1 LFEKAYGRWH
11 GVDSLPGNPMFDPIV
26 IVLFFAAAWLVARAA
41 AVVALRVLVWNDRRS
56 ADLDLTQTGKMTRLK
71 RRETQVSIIRA
82 AVTYLGF
89 VTAAVLSVGQLI
101 GGVDRLTALAGAS
114 FLLILV
120 GFAIQRVLMDI
131 IAGLAMFLERWYSVG
146 DTIQIPM
153 HELQGV
159 VEDVSLRHTR
169 LRTLDGEV
177 IHIHN
182 SQIPSVR
189 VLPSGTKELVLE
201 VFVTDRE
208 QGVEMVD
215 SVASILPEGP
225 TTFARRPHIDRVDA
239 LSESL
244 YRISA
249 RASVAPGREWLVDGF
264 FADLLR
270 ERAEPGL
277 IAHGPVTLSI
287 DESAARSYARAS
299 ALTRRDGEWYPTLR
313 RAS

>member
-1 LFEKAYGRWH
+1 ML
-11 GVDSLPGNPMFDPIV
+11 DPIV
-26 IVLFFAAAWLVARAA
+26 IFLLFAAAWLLARSAA
-41 AVVALRVLVWNDRRS
+41 FVALKVLVLNDKRS
-56 ADLDLTQTGKMTRLK
+56 ADLDLNKAGKMARLK

-82 AVTYLGF
+82 GVTYLGF
-89 VTAAVLSVGQLI
+89 ATAAVLSAGQLI

-114 FLLILV
+114 FLLILI

-146 DTIQIPM
+146 DTIHIPM
-153 HELQGV
+153 HELQGI

-189 VLPSGTKELVLE
+189 VLPSGTKELMLE
-201 VFVTDRE
+201 VFVSDRE
-208 QGVEMVD
+208 GAVEMVE
-215 SVASILPEGP
+215 SVVSILPEGP
-225 TTFARRPHIDRVDA
+225 TTFVRRPHIDRVDE
-239 LSESL
+239 LSERL
-244 YRISA
+244 FRIGV

-277 IAHGPVTLSI
+277 IAHGPVTLAV

-299 ALTRRDGEWYPTLR
+299 AATRRPGEWQPTLR
-313 RAS
+313 RVS

>member
-1 LFEKAYGRWH
+1 
-11 GVDSLPGNPMFDPIV
+11 MFDPIV
-26 IVLFFAAAWLVARAA
+26 IVLFFVAAWLLARAA
-41 AVVALRVLVWNDRRS
+41 AFVALKVLVWNDRQS
-56 ADLDLTQTGKMTRLK
+56 AETDLTQAGKMRRLK
-71 RRETQVSIIRA
+71 RRETQVSIFRA

-89 VTAAVLSVGQLI
+89 ATAAVLSIGQLI

-120 GFAIQRVLMDI
+120 GFSIQRVLMDI

-146 DTIQIPM
+146 DTIHIPM
-153 HELQGV
+153 HELQGI

-189 VLPSGTKELVLE
+189 VLPSGAKELQLE

-208 QGVEMVD
+208 QGLEMID

-225 TTFARRPHIDRVDA
+225 TTFVRRPHIDRVDE
-239 LSESL
+239 LSETLFRFSV
-244 YRISA
+244 
-249 RASVAPGREWLVDGF
+249 RAGVAPGREWLVDGF

-277 IAHGPVTLSI
+277 IAHGPVTLAV

-299 ALTRRDGEWYPTLR
+299 AATRRGGEWWPSVSKAL
-313 RAS
+313 

>member
-1 LFEKAYGRWH
+1 M
-11 GVDSLPGNPMFDPIV
+11 VDPIV
-26 IVLFFAAAWLVARAA
+26 IVLFFAAAWLLARAA
-41 AVVALRVLVWNDRRS
+41 AFVALKVLVLSDRRS
-56 ADLDLTQTGKMTRLK
+56 ADHDLNKAGKMWRLK

-82 AVTYLGF
+82 GVTYLGF
-89 VTAAVLSVGQLI
+89 ATAAVLSAGQLI

-114 FLLILV
+114 FLLILI

-146 DTIQIPM
+146 DTIHIPM
-153 HELQGV
+153 HELQGI

-169 LRTLDGEV
+169 LRTLDGEI

-189 VLPSGTKELVLE
+189 VLPSGAKELMLE

-208 QGVEMVD
+208 AAVEMVD

-225 TTFARRPHIDRVDA
+225 TTFVRRPHIDRVDE
-239 LSESL
+239 LSETL
-244 YRISA
+244 FRISV

-277 IAHGPVTLSI
+277 IAHGPVTLAV

-299 ALTRRDGEWYPTLR
+299 ADTRRSGEWFPALKR
-313 RAS
+313 VS

>member
-1 LFEKAYGRWH
+1 MLD
-11 GVDSLPGNPMFDPIV
+11 VLV
-26 IVLFFAAAWLVARAA
+26 IALLFAAAWLLARAA
-41 AVVALRVLVWNDRRS
+41 GFVALKVLVWNDRRLG
-56 ADLDLTQTGKMTRLK
+56 AVDLTQAGRLRRVK

-89 VTAAVLSVGQLI
+89 ATAVVLSVGQLL

-120 GFAIQRVLMDI
+120 GFAVQRVLMDI
-131 IAGLAMFLERWYSVG
+131 IAGLAMFIERWYSVG

-153 HELQGV
+153 HELQGI

-189 VLPSGTKELVLE
+189 VLPSGVKELQLE

-208 QGVEMVD
+208 RGIEMVE
-215 SVASILPEGP
+215 SVVQILPEGP
-225 TTFARRPHIDRVDA
+225 TTFIRKPQIERVDE
-239 LSESL
+239 LSETL
-244 YRISA
+244 VRIAA
-249 RASVAPGREWLVDGF
+249 RAAVAPGREWLVDGF
-264 FADLLR
+264 FADLIR

-277 IAHGPVTLSI
+277 IAHGPVTLSV
-287 DESAARSYARAS
+287 DESAARSYSRAS
-299 ALTRRDGEWYPTLR
+299 AATRRPSEYWPSVS
-313 RAS
+313 RAL

>member
-1 LFEKAYGRWH
+1 ML
-11 GVDSLPGNPMFDPIV
+11 DPIV
-26 IVLFFAAAWLVARAA
+26 IVLFFGAAWLLARAA
-41 AVVALRVLVWNDRRS
+41 AFLALKLLVWNDRRS
-56 ADLDLTQTGKMTRLK
+56 AELDLTKAGKMARLK
-71 RRETQVSIIRA
+71 RRETQVSIFRA

-89 VTAAVLSVGQLI
+89 ATAAVLSVGQLI
-101 GGVDRLTALAGAS
+101 GGIDRLTALAGAS
-114 FLLILV
+114 FVLILV

-153 HELQGV
+153 HELQGI

-189 VLPSGTKELVLE
+189 VLPSGAKELVLE
-201 VFVTDRE
+201 VFVTDRDG
-208 QGVEMVD
+208 GVAMVD

-225 TTFARRPHIDRVDA
+225 TTFIRRPRIERVDE
-239 LSESL
+239 LSETL
-244 YRISA
+244 FRIAA

-277 IAHGPVTLSI
+277 IAHGPVTLAV
-287 DESAARSYARAS
+287 DESAARSYARAT
-299 ALTRRDGEWYPTLR
+299 AANRRGGDWYPALR
-313 RAS
+313 KAS

>member
-1 LFEKAYGRWH
+1 ML
-11 GVDSLPGNPMFDPIV
+11 DPIV
-26 IVLFFAAAWLVARAA
+26 IFLLFAAAWLLARSAA
-41 AVVALRVLVWNDRRS
+41 FVALKVLVLNDKRS
-56 ADLDLTQTGKMTRLK
+56 ADLDLNKAGKMARLK

-82 AVTYLGF
+82 GVTYLGF
-89 VTAAVLSVGQLI
+89 ATAAVLSAGQLI

-114 FLLILV
+114 FLLILI

-146 DTIQIPM
+146 DTIHIPM
-153 HELQGV
+153 HELQGI

-189 VLPSGTKELVLE
+189 VLPSGAKELMLE
-201 VFVTDRE
+201 VFVSDRE
-208 QGVEMVD
+208 AAVEMVE
-215 SVASILPEGP
+215 SVVSILPEGP
-225 TTFARRPHIDRVDA
+225 TTFVRRPHIDRVDE
-239 LSESL
+239 LSERL
-244 YRISA
+244 FRIGV
-249 RASVAPGREWLVDGF
+249 RAAVAPGREWLVDGF

-277 IAHGPVTLSI
+277 IAHGPVTLAV

-299 ALTRRDGEWYPTLR
+299 AATRRPGEWQPTLR
-313 RAS
+313 RVS

>member
-1 LFEKAYGRWH
+1 ML
-11 GVDSLPGNPMFDPIV
+11 DPIV
-26 IVLFFAAAWLVARAA
+26 IFLLFAAAWLLARSAA
-41 AVVALRVLVWNDRRS
+41 FVALKVLVLNDKRS
-56 ADLDLTQTGKMTRLK
+56 ADLDLNKAGKMARLK

-82 AVTYLGF
+82 GVTYLGF
-89 VTAAVLSVGQLI
+89 ATAAVLSAGQLI
-101 GGVDRLTALAGAS
+101 GGIDQLTAIAGAS

-120 GFAIQRVLMDI
+120 GFAVQRVLMDI

-153 HELQGV
+153 LDLQGI

-169 LRTLDGEV
+169 LRTLDGEL

-189 VLPSGTKELVLE
+189 VLPSGAKELQLE

-208 QGVEMVD
+208 QGVVAID

-225 TTFARRPHIDRVDA
+225 TTFVSRPRIDRIDE
-239 LSESL
+239 LSDSL
-244 YRISA
+244 FRIAS

-264 FADLLR
+264 FADLIR

-277 IAHGPVTLSI
+277 IAHGPVTLAV

-299 ALTRRDGEWYPTLR
+299 AATRRTGEWWPSLTRAL
-313 RAS
+313 

>member
-1 LFEKAYGRWH
+1 LFENAFGRWH
-11 GVDSLPGNPMFDPIV
+11 GVDSLPGYPMFDPIV
-26 IVLFFAAAWLVARAA
+26 IVLLFAAAWLVSRAA
-41 AVVALRVLVWNDRRS
+41 AAVARRVLVWNDRRS
-56 ADLDLTQTGKMTRLK
+56 ADLDLTKTGKMTRLK

-89 VTAAVLSVGQLI
+89 VTAAVLSLGQLI

-189 VLPSGTKELVLE
+189 VLPSGMKELVLE

-225 TTFARRPHIDRVDA
+225 TTFARRPHIDRVDE

-277 IAHGPVTLSI
+277 IAHGPVTLAI

-299 ALTRRDGEWYPTLR
+299 ALTRRDGAWYPALR

>member
-1 LFEKAYGRWH
+1 ML
-11 GVDSLPGNPMFDPIV
+11 DPIV
-26 IVLFFAAAWLVARAA
+26 IFLLFAAAWLLARASA
-41 AVVALRVLVWNDRRS
+41 WVALRVLVWNDRRL
-56 ADLDLTQTGKMTRLK
+56 AHIDLTQAGRLRRLK
-71 RRETQVSIIRA
+71 RRETHVSIIRA
-82 AVTYLGF
+82 GVTYLGF
-89 VTAAVLSVGQLI
+89 VTAALLSVGQLI
-101 GGVDRLTALAGAS
+101 GGVSRLTALAGAS

-153 HELQGV
+153 HELQGI

-189 VLPSGTKELVLE
+189 VLPSGVKELQLE

-208 QGVEMVD
+208 RGVEMVEA
-215 SVASILPEGP
+215 VVGILPEGP
-225 TTFARRPHIDRVDA
+225 TTFISRPRIDRIDE
-239 LSESL
+239 LSDKL
-244 YRISA
+244 VRISA
-249 RASVAPGREWLVDGF
+249 RATVAPGREWLVDGF

-277 IAHGPVTLSI
+277 IAHGPVTLSV
-287 DESAARSYARAS
+287 DESAVRSYSRAS
-299 ALTRRDGEWYPTLR
+299 AATRRPSEWWPSVS
-313 RAS
+313 RAL

>member
-1 LFEKAYGRWH
+1 MRVH
-11 GVDSLPGNPMFDPIV
+11 VDSLHVDLMLGLLV
-26 IVLFFAAAWLVARAA
+26 IVLLFAAAWLLARATA
-41 AVVALRVLVWNDRRS
+41 FVALKVLAWNDRRV
-56 ADLDLTQTGKMTRLK
+56 ADTDLTQAGRMRRLK

-82 AVTYLGF
+82 AVSYLGF
-89 VTAAVLSVGQLI
+89 ITAAVLSVGQLI

-131 IAGLAMFLERWYSVG
+131 IAGLVMFMERWYSVG

-153 HELQGV
+153 HELQGI

-189 VLPSGTKELVLE
+189 VLPSGVKELQLE
-201 VFVTDRE
+201 VFVTDRDR
-208 QGVEMVD
+208 GIEMVE
-215 SVASILPEGP
+215 SVVQILPEGP
-225 TTFARRPHIDRVDA
+225 TTFIRRPWIDRVDA
-239 LSESL
+239 LGETL
-244 YRISA
+244 VRISA
-249 RASVAPGREWLVDGF
+249 RATVAPGREWLVDGF

-277 IAHGPVTLSI
+277 IAHGPVTLSV
-287 DESAARSYARAS
+287 DESAARSYSRAS
-299 ALTRRDGEWYPTLR
+299 AETRRSSEWWPSVS
-313 RAS
+313 RAL

>member
-1 LFEKAYGRWH
+1 
-11 GVDSLPGNPMFDPIV
+11 MFDPI
-26 IVLFFAAAWLVARAA
+26 IIFLLFTAAWLLARTSAF
-41 AVVALRVLVWNDRRS
+41 VALRVLVWNDRRS
-56 ADLDLTQTGKMTRLK
+56 ADLDLTKAGKMTRLK
-71 RRETQVSIIRA
+71 RRETQVSIVRA
-82 AVTYLGF
+82 LVTYLGF
-89 VTAAVLSVGQLI
+89 ATAAVLSAGQIL

-114 FLLILV
+114 FVLILI
-120 GFAIQRVLMDI
+120 GFAIQRVLMDV

-169 LRTLDGEV
+169 LRTLDGEI

-189 VLPSGTKELVLE
+189 VLPSGAKELMLE

-208 QGVEMVD
+208 KGVEMVD

-225 TTFARRPHIDRVDA
+225 TTFIRRPRIERVDE

-244 YRISA
+244 FRIGA
-249 RASVAPGREWLVDGF
+249 AASVAPGREWLVDGF

-277 IAHGPVTLSI
+277 IAHGPVTLAV
-287 DESAARSYARAS
+287 DESAARSYARAT
-299 ALTRRDGEWYPTLR
+299 AVTRRSGEFWPALR

>member
-1 LFEKAYGRWH
+1 MVEL
-11 GVDSLPGNPMFDPIV
+11 LI
-26 IVLFFAAAWLVARAA
+26 IVLLFAAAWLLTRASA
-41 AVVALRVLVWNDRRS
+41 WLALKVLVWNDRRS
-56 ADLDLTQTGKMTRLK
+56 AGVDLTQAGKMTRLK

-82 AVTYLGF
+82 GISYLAF
-89 VTAAVLSVGQLI
+89 ATAAVLSIGQLL

-131 IAGLAMFLERWYSVG
+131 IAGLVMFIERWYSVG

-153 HELQGV
+153 HELQGI

-189 VLPSGTKELVLE
+189 VLPSGAKELQLE

-208 QGVEMVD
+208 RGVQMVE
-215 SVASILPEGP
+215 SVAGILPEGP
-225 TTFARRPHIDRVDA
+225 TTFIRRPRIDRVDE
-239 LSESL
+239 LSETL
-244 YRISA
+244 VRISA
-249 RASVAPGREWLVDGF
+249 RAAVAPGREWLLDGF
-264 FADLLR
+264 FADLIR
-270 ERAEPGL
+270 DRAGDGL
-277 IAHGPVTLSI
+277 IAHGPVTLSV
-287 DESAARSYARAS
+287 DESAARSYSRAN
-299 ALTRRDGEWYPTLR
+299 AATRRSSEWSPSVS
-313 RAS
+313 RAL

>member
-1 LFEKAYGRWH
+1 MLG
-11 GVDSLPGNPMFDPIV
+11 LLV
-26 IVLFFAAAWLVARAA
+26 IVLLFAAAWLLARATA
-41 AVVALRVLVWNDRRS
+41 FVALKVLVWNDRRV
-56 ADLDLTQTGKMTRLK
+56 ADTDLTQAGRLRRLK

-82 AVTYLGF
+82 AVSYLGF

-131 IAGLAMFLERWYSVG
+131 IAGLVMFMERWYSVG

-153 HELQGV
+153 HELQGI

-189 VLPSGTKELVLE
+189 VLPSGVKELQLE
-201 VFVTDRE
+201 VFVTDRDR
-208 QGVEMVD
+208 GIEMIE
-215 SVASILPEGP
+215 SVLQILPQGP
-225 TTFARRPHIDRVDA
+225 TTFIRRPWIDRVDE
-239 LSESL
+239 LGETL
-244 YRISA
+244 VRISA
-249 RASVAPGREWLVDGF
+249 RATVAPGREWLVDGF

-270 ERAEPGL
+270 ERAEDGV
-277 IAHGPVTLSI
+277 IAHGPVTLSV
-287 DESAARSYARAS
+287 DESAVRSYSRAS
-299 ALTRRDGEWYPTLR
+299 AATRRPSEYWPSVSKAL
-313 RAS
+313 

>member
-1 LFEKAYGRWH
+1 ML
-11 GVDSLPGNPMFDPIV
+11 DPIINLLNDNTPLYPPWGRV
-26 IVLFFAAAWLVARAA
+26 VVVLALFAAAAFLARAA
-41 AVVALRVLVWNDRRS
+41 GFLAWKLLIWHDRRS
-56 ADLDLTQTGKMTRLK
+56 ASTDLEQTGRMTALK
-71 RRETQVSIIRA
+71 RRETSVSIIRA
-82 AVTYLGF
+82 GIAYLGF
-89 VTAAVLSVGQLI
+89 ATAAVLSAGQLI

-114 FLLILV
+114 FLFILI

-146 DTIQIPM
+146 DTIHVPM
-153 HELQGV
+153 HDLQGV
-159 VEDVSLRHTR
+159 VEDMSLRHTR

-189 VLPSGTKELVLE
+189 VLPSGAKELVLE

-208 QGVEMVD
+208 KGVEMVD

-225 TTFARRPHIDRVDA
+225 TTFVRRPRIDQVDE
-239 LSESL
+239 LSETL
-244 YRISA
+244 IRISV

-270 ERAEPGL
+270 ERAEDGV
-277 IAHGPVTLSI
+277 IAHGPVTLAV
-287 DESAARSYARAS
+287 DESAVRSFARAT
-299 ALTRRDGEWYPTLR
+299 AATRRGSGVSPALR
-313 RAS
+313 RVS

>member
-1 LFEKAYGRWH
+1 ML
-11 GVDSLPGNPMFDPIV
+11 DPVVV
-26 IVLFFAAAWLVARAA
+26 ILLFAAAWLLARTAA
-41 AVVALRVLVWNDRRS
+41 LVALRVLVWNDRRS
-56 ADLDLTQTGKMTRLK
+56 ADLDLTKAGKMARLK
-71 RRETQVSIIRA
+71 RRETQVSIFRA

-89 VTAAVLSVGQLI
+89 GTALVLSIGQLI
-101 GGVDRLTALAGAS
+101 GGVDQLTALAGAS

-153 HELQGV
+153 HELQGI

-189 VLPSGTKELVLE
+189 VMPSGSKELMLE
-201 VFVTDRE
+201 VFVTDSE

-225 TTFARRPHIDRVDA
+225 TTFTRRPHIDRIDE
-239 LSESL
+239 LSERL
-244 YRISA
+244 FRISV

-264 FADLLR
+264 FADLIR
-270 ERAEPGL
+270 EKAEEGL
-277 IAHGPVTLSI
+277 IAHGPVTLAV
-287 DESAARSYARAS
+287 DESATRSYARAT
-299 ALTRRDGEWYPTLR
+299 AATRRSGEWYPTLR
-313 RAS
+313 RVS